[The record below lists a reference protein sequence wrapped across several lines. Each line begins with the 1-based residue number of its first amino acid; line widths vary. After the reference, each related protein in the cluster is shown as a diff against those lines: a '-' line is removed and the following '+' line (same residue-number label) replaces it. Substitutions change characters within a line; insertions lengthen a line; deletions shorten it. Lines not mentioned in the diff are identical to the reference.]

1 MIYKVVPA
9 AMVVTGSTYS
19 VAEYFQGIINKEA
32 KNGWQFYSM
41 ETATAEQ
48 SSGCSFSGPTVQ
60 RTTTYL
66 LIFCKPS
73 ADEFVPTPAYSHATP
88 ANSAPVAA
96 SVPSATAPAAPRPV
110 VPTTPGWTCLACG
123 TNNKAEYG
131 MCKKCGTYRGSR

>member
-1 MIYKVVPA
+1 MIYKVIPA
-9 AMVVTGSTYS
+9 AMVVQGSTDS
-19 VAEYFQGIINKEA
+19 VASYFEEIISHHA
-32 KNGWQFYSM
+32 TNGWQFYSM

-48 SSGCSFSGPTVQ
+48 STGCSFSGPTVQ

-73 ADEFVPTPAYSHATP
+73 AGESVPTPAYSHATP
-88 ANSAPVAA
+88 ANTAPVAA
-96 SVPSATAPAAPRPV
+96 SVPSASAPAAPRSV